1 MKNTVIAVD
10 KSGSYRVYLTITTQ
24 LTQQAMHIHRASPLA
39 TAALGRVLAASG
51 MMGLMLKGEKD
62 RLTFQVKGDGPA
74 VEILSTADSQGRVK
88 GYISDPDV
96 DLPLKEN
103 GKLDVGGVV
112 GKGTLTIIRDM
123 KMKSPYIGR
132 VNLVSGEIAE
142 DLTKYF
148 LYSEQQPSSVALGVR
163 IGKHGNVSAAG
174 GMIIQVLP
182 DAQEACLDHL
192 EQTMAS
198 LDSITSRIEQV
209 QTPTA
214 LLALIFKDM
223 PEAYMPVVLE
233 ERSIDWNCDCSKG
246 RMEKAL
252 ISIGEK
258 DLTDIIKQDKKAE
271 LTCQFC
277 LKQYMFDEDELKI
290 LLREARND

>member
-1 MKNTVIAVD
+1 MKNTVIALD

-24 LTQQAMHIHRASPLA
+24 LTQEAMHIHRATPLA
-39 TAALGRVLAASG
+39 IAGLGRVLAASG

-62 RLTFQVKGDGPA
+62 KLTFQVKGDGPA
-74 VEILSTADSQGRVK
+74 IEILATADSQGRVK

-103 GKLDVGGVV
+103 GKLDVGGAV

-123 KMKSPYIGR
+123 KMKAPYIGR

-148 LYSEQQPSSVALGVR
+148 LYSEQQPSSVALGVK
-163 IGKHGNVSAAG
+163 IGTDGNVCAAG

-182 DAQEACLDHL
+182 DAEEACLDHL
-192 EQTMAS
+192 EKTVAKLQ
-198 LDSITSRIEQV
+198 SITSLIEQA
-209 QTPTA
+209 QTPPA

-223 PEAYMPVVLE
+223 PEAYTPLVLE

-252 ISIGEK
+252 IAIGKK
-258 DLTDIIKQDKKAE
+258 DLTEIINEDKGAE

-277 LKQYMFDEDELKI
+277 LKKYKFDENELKV
-290 LLREARND
+290 LLKEAQGD